1 MKNTPFGAFLG
12 YSHHLRSSVIV
23 VGICSNIFYIINL
36 IIFIITV
43 FNELAY
49 FSIPD
54 SKQNTSFHIFK
65 FHRVRRPSF
74 PQVRNFYREYLIKM
88 YLFINIFFLSS
99 V

>member
-49 FSIPD
+49 FFIPD
-54 SKQNTSFHIFK
+54 SK
-65 FHRVRRPSF
+65 
-74 PQVRNFYREYLIKM
+74 
-88 YLFINIFFLSS
+88 
-99 V
+99 